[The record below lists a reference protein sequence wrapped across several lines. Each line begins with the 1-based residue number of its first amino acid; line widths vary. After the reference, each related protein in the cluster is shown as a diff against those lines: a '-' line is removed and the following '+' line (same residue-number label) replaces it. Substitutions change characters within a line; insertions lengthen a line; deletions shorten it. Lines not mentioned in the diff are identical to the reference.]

1 MLLEIFATTE
11 NMFMEVARNV
21 ICAIETAA
29 ESAEVGHLMDCPGPI
44 GKYIKA
50 PGLADSIC
58 RPDLLLSGFLSD
70 SDDVRFDEFFVSE

>member
-1 MLLEIFATTE
+1 MLATTE

-21 ICAIETAA
+21 ICAMETAA
-29 ESAEVGHLMDCPGPI
+29 ESAEVGHLMDCPGPS

-58 RPDLLLSGFLSD
+58 RPDLLLVGQKIKKNSRQKNS
-70 SDDVRFDEFFVSE
+70 

>member
-1 MLLEIFATTE
+1 MLATTE

-21 ICAIETAA
+21 ICAMETAA
-29 ESAEVGHLMDCPGPI
+29 ESAEVGHLMDCPGPS

-58 RPDLLLSGFLSD
+58 RPDLLSTALSSD
-70 SDDVRFDEFFVSE
+70 SDVVVRFDEIFVFSE

>member
-1 MLLEIFATTE
+1 MLLEMLATTE

-44 GKYIKA
+44 GEHGKKSPKFKNQRRRLRVNNATIIY
-50 PGLADSIC
+50 S
-58 RPDLLLSGFLSD
+58 
-70 SDDVRFDEFFVSE
+70 RFEQLRQSRA